1 MGTSMLPA
9 SFRGGPPAAAAVAEE
24 IPGVPNPSLSFK
36 LAWGD
41 DYPDPK
47 DATEAAKLAYLNRL
61 TEETQTDA
69 MARYRQAVL
78 NVLYYNGRQ
87 YVTWNSRRLEWEEQ
101 PLDTDEIRVTVNY
114 LRPILRSRIQRLL
127 SPKVAFSAL
136 PQSNAMDER
145 DRAKIAVNL
154 WHAHWRAH
162 KMDDLAASAVELALT
177 TGFACFKGY
186 WNRNTGPLRVATVQ
200 VPKPHVPI
208 TQLTPEVAAT
218 AAPAMDEATGE
229 PLRLEDGTPL
239 MQAGF
244 DEVPCDSEGNP
255 VPPKPDGTPNLDLA
269 HKYRPGDTGTAV
281 RSIFNIRVNPDARGW
296 TPEEGLRW
304 LLDEEMVPV
313 TVLRRRWPEYA
324 AKIKPTSSPS
334 NAATYERMA
343 AGASTRRPAMVAGT
357 PGAQSKTPGREEM
370 TPNREM
376 WQLPDNDYFPHGR
389 LIVQCGECVVYDGA
403 FPQGVFPYSAIFDEP
418 GVLSPMG
425 RPCVNDMLSPQDA
438 YNREFTAVVQEMW
451 SSGTGQF
458 VSWQIPGIPEQMTR
472 ETNAIIQVPMRTALA
487 NKSINDV
494 FKRLEPARVSS
505 DRYQVIEYSQR
516 ALQDIGAFHEVT
528 RGSIPPGL
536 DSGVAIK
543 QLLEQEAGQL
553 MRSMRALENSFIGWA
568 RIDLA
573 LARWGYGE
581 DEERWIPVH
590 RPDLGFQIESVSG
603 VQLPDPETL
612 IIDLD
617 NYRPT
622 SEADYR
628 SEIKEGMTAGWIDP
642 RSGLEA
648 LDMGAGLNSM
658 FTSQTRHYARAR
670 TENVKFEKGE
680 FVTQVID
687 PVSGLPLVEGQASEG
702 AVTQF
707 LNADGSPF
715 FLADHD
721 DHLIHHLVH
730 QEIILDDAK
739 PWEVRQAV
747 MAHDAMHMQMI
758 QAQAAAQ
765 MAAEAESGGKP
776 AGGKPGAQSTG
787 E

>member
-1 MGTSMLPA
+1 MGTAAAMLPA
-9 SFRGGPPAAAAVAEE
+9 SFRGGPPTPASTDTD
-24 IPGVPNPSLSFK
+24 IPGVPNPTLAFK

-47 DATEAAKLAYLNRL
+47 TANESAKIGYLNRL
-61 TEETQTDA
+61 VEETQTDA

-78 NVLYYNGRQ
+78 NILYYNGRQ

-101 PLDTDEIRVTVNY
+101 PIDADEIRITCNY
-114 LRPILRSRIQRLL
+114 VRPIIRSRIQRLL

-145 DRAKIAVNL
+145 DRAKVAMNL

-162 KMDDLAASAVELALT
+162 KMDDLAASAVELSLT
-177 TGFACFKGY
+177 TGFSCFKGY
-186 WNRNTGPLRVATVQ
+186 WNRNTGPLRTATVQ
-200 VPKPHVPI
+200 VPKHVPI
-208 TQLTPEVAAT
+208 SQLTPEQAAQM
-218 AAPAMDEATGE
+218 APATDEATGE
-229 PLRLEDGTPL
+229 VLRAPDGTPL

-244 DEVPCDSEGNP
+244 DEVPCDSDGKP
-255 VPPKPDGTPNLDLA
+255 VPMTAEGTPDLSLA
-269 HKYRPGDTGTAV
+269 HKFRPGDTGTAV

-304 LLDEEMVPV
+304 LIDEEEVPV
-313 TVLRRRWPEYA
+313 SVLRRRWPEFA
-324 AKIKPTSSPS
+324 AKIQPTKSTT

-343 AGASTRRPAMVAGT
+343 AGAATRRPATVAGT
-357 PGAQSKTPGREEM
+357 PGAQAKTPGREPM
-370 TPNREM
+370 TINREM
-376 WQLPDNDYFPHGR
+376 WQLPDNDYFPNGR
-389 LIVQCGECVVYDGA
+389 LIVQCGDIIVYDDA
-403 FPQGVFPYSAIFDEP
+403 FPQDVFVYSAVFDEP
-418 GVLSPMG
+418 GILSSMG
-425 RPCVNDMLSPQDA
+425 RPCMNDMLSPQDA

-451 SSGTGQF
+451 STGTGQF
-458 VSWQIPGIPEQMTR
+458 VSWQIPGIPEQITR
-472 ETNAIIQVPMRTALA
+472 ETNAIVQIPMRTALA

-494 FKRLEPARVSS
+494 FKRLEPARVSG
-505 DRYQVIEYSQR
+505 DRYQIIEYSQR

-543 QLLEQEAGQL
+543 QLLDQEAGQL
-553 MRSMRALENSFIGWA
+553 MRSMRALENSFISWA

-573 LARWGYGE
+573 LARWGYGA

-590 RPDLGFQIESVSG
+590 RPDLGFQIESVTG
-603 VQLPDPETL
+603 LDLPDPETL

-622 SEADYR
+622 SQADHR
-628 SEIKEGMTAGWIDP
+628 GEIKEGMKDGWIDP

-648 LDMGAGLNSM
+648 LDIGTGLNSM
-658 FTSQTRHYARAR
+658 FTSETRHYARAR
-670 TENVKFEKGE
+670 TENIKIEKQQYL
-680 FVTQVID
+680 TQTID
-687 PVSGLPLVEGQASEG
+687 PVTG
-702 AVTQF
+702 APVQDGAPPPVGAITSL
-707 LNADGSPF
+707 LNPDGSPF
-715 FLADHD
+715 FLQTQD

-730 QEIILDDAK
+730 QEIILDDTK
-739 PWEVRQAV
+739 PWEVRQV
-747 MAHDAMHMQMI
+747 TMAHDAMHLQQI
-758 QAQAAAQ
+758 QQQAMAAAAQAA
-765 MAAEAESGGKP
+765 P